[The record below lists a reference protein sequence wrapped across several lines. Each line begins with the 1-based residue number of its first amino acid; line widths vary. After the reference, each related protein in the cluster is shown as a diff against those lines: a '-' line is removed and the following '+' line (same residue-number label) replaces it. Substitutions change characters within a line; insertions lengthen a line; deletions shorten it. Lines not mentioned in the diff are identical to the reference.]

1 MSKKSIKICPQCGKT
16 YGKQVQVCPDDNA
29 TLALAAPPD
38 PMIGRVLA
46 ERYKIVAK
54 IGEGGMGAIYK
65 AVHTKMDRVCAIK
78 LLTSLSTDSEAAVER
93 FKREARMASSIDNPH
108 AVTIYDFGEAEDGLL
123 YLAMEFIE
131 GRQLTDIMKNNRVI
145 GGARVVH
152 IVEQVAEAL
161 GAAHSLGIVHRDL
174 KPDNIM
180 ICRKGAESDYVKVLD
195 FGIAKTI
202 ADDGNENLTKTGFV
216 LGTPV
221 YMSPEQLSGEKLDA
235 RSDIYSLAIIVYE
248 MLSGKLPFEGDT
260 AHSIMIKRLTSSPVP
275 LRNVSPNVSDA
286 VDRVVMEALA
296 RDPEN
301 RLPTVSAFASELR
314 QAVQVGTQ
322 ALNPRATS
330 ALAEESKGPATME
343 WATNIDSQLLVP
355 KDPPGTVGFEALSVS
370 EPITSGGGN
379 GSASHQTGEDDR
391 ATPPAEIRVT
401 ENRAS
406 VKEAAKEA
414 PPVIAEP
421 PTASPTVVERSS
433 APTRAEAAPESTIV
447 GKENATSSS
456 PMLRW
461 AALAAVIILISLVGF
476 FVFNSR
482 ASGFTLVVQ
491 GAPPGSEVFIN
502 DASRGVVGT
511 DGKVEIAGLEPGEV
525 SVRVRRD
532 GFAEYTSSVSGEKGG
547 SRVVEAMLL
556 PVSIDYKGQMV
567 LIPAGWFIM
576 GSDTNEANEKPAHQ
590 VNLPAYYIDKFE
602 VTNRQYKE
610 FCDETNRPHPVKGI
624 EEYFLNNPDLPVIGV
639 TFDDALAYA
648 RWAGKR
654 LPTEAEWEKAASW
667 DPDTRK
673 KRLWPWGDKPD
684 QASANIN
691 RDMNKIPPGGL
702 PPFARVGAYAGDVS
716 PFGVQ
721 DMAGN
726 VAEWTDSNYQA
737 YEGNSAADKDFGNPE
752 KRVVRGGSLFSN
764 NDQARTSYRQA
775 HDWEAKR
782 NNNEV
787 WLVGFRCVVDMNQ
800 PRFTAFLKERAK

>member
-16 YGKQVQVCPDDNA
+16 YGKELQVCPADNA
-29 TLALAAPPD
+29 TLTLAAAPD

-46 ERYKIVAK
+46 ERYKIVDK

-78 LLTSLSTDSEAAVER
+78 LLTSLSTDSEGAVER

-123 YLAMEFIE
+123 YLVMEFIE
-131 GRQLTDIMKNNRVI
+131 GQQLTQLIKNERVI

-152 IVEQVAEAL
+152 IVRQVAEAL
-161 GAAHSLGIVHRDL
+161 QAAHSIGIVHRDL

-202 ADDGNENLTKTGFV
+202 ADDGNDNLTKTGFV

-221 YMSPEQLSGEKLDA
+221 YMSPEQLSGERLDA

-248 MLSGKLPFEGDT
+248 MLSGKLPFEGDNP
-260 AHSIMIKRLTSSPVP
+260 HSIMIKRLTTSPAP
-275 LRNVSPNVSDA
+275 LRNVSTNVSDA

-301 RLPTVSAFASELR
+301 RLPTVAAFASELS
-314 QAVQVGTQ
+314 QAVHVGTQ
-322 ALNPRATS
+322 MLNPRATS
-330 ALAEESKGPATME
+330 ALAEESKGHATME
-343 WATNIDSQLLVP
+343 WATNIDSQLLIP

-370 EPITSGGGN
+370 EPIQSGGGN
-379 GSASHQTGEDDR
+379 GQANHQTSEDNR
-391 ATPPAEIRVT
+391 ATPPAEVRVT
-401 ENRAS
+401 DSNATG
-406 VKEAAKEA
+406 
-414 PPVIAEP
+414 AEP
-421 PTASPTVVERSS
+421 PPAMVEPSPAAE
-433 APTRAEAAPESTIV
+433 EAAERPAAPARPESTIV
-447 GKENATSSS
+447 GKEPDRGSS

-461 AALAAVIILISLVGF
+461 AGLAAVIILISLVGF
-476 FVFNSR
+476 FVFNSK

-491 GAPPGSEVFIN
+491 GAPPGSEVLIN
-502 DASRGVVGT
+502 DVNRGVVGA
-511 DGKVEIAGLEPGEV
+511 DGKAEIAGLEPGEFNI
-525 SVRVRRD
+525 RVRRD
-532 GFAEYTSSVSGEKGG
+532 GFAEFSGSVSGEKGG

-576 GSDTNEANEKPAHQ
+576 GSDTNEANEKPAHE

-610 FCDETNRPHPVKGI
+610 FCDETKRPHPAKGI
-624 EEYFLNNPDLPVIGV
+624 EEYFLNNPELPVIGV

-667 DPDTRK
+667 DPETKK
-673 KRLWPWGDKPD
+673 KRQWPWGDRPD
-684 QASANIN
+684 GASANIN
-691 RDMNKIPPGGL
+691 RDMSKIPPGGL

-726 VAEWTDSNYQA
+726 VAEWTSSNYQA
-737 YEGNSAADKDFGNPE
+737 YQGNTTADKDYGNQQ

-764 NDQARTSYRQA
+764 NDQARASYRQA
-775 HDWEAKR
+775 HDWEPKR
-782 NNNEV
+782 DNNDV
-787 WLVGFRCVVDMNQ
+787 WLIGFRCVVDLSE
-800 PRFTAFLKERAK
+800 PAFNAYLKGRAK

>member
-16 YGKQVQVCPDDNA
+16 YGKQIQVCPDDNA
-29 TLALAAPPD
+29 TLTLAPAPD

-46 ERYKIVAK
+46 ERYKLVEK

-131 GRQLTDIMKNNRVI
+131 GQQLTDMMKNKRII
-145 GGARVVH
+145 GSARVVH
-152 IVEQVAEAL
+152 IVQQVADAL
-161 GAAHSLGIVHRDL
+161 EAAHSLGIVHRDL

-180 ICRKGAESDYVKVLD
+180 ICRKGAETDYVKVLD

-202 ADDGNENLTKTGFV
+202 ADDGNDNLTKTGFV

-260 AHSIMIKRLTSSPVP
+260 AHSIMIKRLTTSPVP
-275 LRNVSPNVSDA
+275 LRNVSTNVSDA

-322 ALNPRATS
+322 VLNPRATS
-330 ALAEESKGPATME
+330 ALAEESKGHATME
-343 WATNIDSQLLVP
+343 WSTNIDSQLLVP

-370 EPITSGGGN
+370 EPIKSGN
-379 GSASHQTGEDDR
+379 GTTGHQTSEDNR
-391 ATPPAEIRVT
+391 ATPPAEVRVT
-401 ENRAS
+401 EHKAI
-406 VKEAAKEA
+406 KEA
-414 PPVIAEP
+414 PPV
-421 PTASPTVVERSS
+421 VVEQPPARIE
-433 APTRAEAAPESTIV
+433 TRLEPVPQSTIV
-447 GKENATSSS
+447 GKEAERSTSSR
-456 PMLRW
+456 LRW
-461 AALAAVIILISLVGF
+461 AAIAAVIILISLVGF
-476 FVFNSR
+476 FVFYPR

-491 GAPPGSEVFIN
+491 GAPPGSEIFIN
-502 DASRGVVGT
+502 DASRGVVGA
-511 DGKVEIAGLEPGEV
+511 DGKAEIAGLEPGEV
-525 SVRVRRD
+525 SIRVRRD
-532 GFAEYTSSVSGEKGG
+532 GFAEYSGSISGEKGG
-547 SRVVEAMLL
+547 SRVVEASLL
-556 PVSIDYKGQMV
+556 PVLIDYKGQMV

-576 GSDTNEANEKPAHQ
+576 GSDTNEANEKPAHE
-590 VNLPAYYIDKFE
+590 VMLPAYYIDKFE

-667 DPDTRK
+667 DPETKK
-673 KRLWPWGDKPD
+673 KRQWPWGDKPE

-702 PPFARVGAYAGDVS
+702 PPFARVGAYAGDLS

-737 YEGNSAADKDFGNPE
+737 YQGNSAADKDFGNPE

-764 NDQARTSYRQA
+764 NDQARTSYRQP
-775 HDWEAKR
+775 HDWEARR

-787 WLVGFRCVVDMNQ
+787 WLVGFRCVVDLNQ
-800 PRFTAFLKERAK
+800 PGFGAFLKEKAK